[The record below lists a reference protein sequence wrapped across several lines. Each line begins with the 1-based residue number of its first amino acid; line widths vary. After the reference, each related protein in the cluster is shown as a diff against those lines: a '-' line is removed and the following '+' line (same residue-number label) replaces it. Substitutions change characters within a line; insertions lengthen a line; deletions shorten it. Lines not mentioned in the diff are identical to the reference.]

1 MRVESIHRTITSL
14 ILSSALGLL
23 GCLDLPP
30 PIDPLE
36 PMDASIDLQTDIMP
50 IDRGIDADLDARPT
64 EDLATLAGDTS
75 VHDAELPIDGLLELD
90 QTTDHQ
96 LVHIKSGC

>member
-30 PIDPLE
+30 PID
-36 PMDASIDLQTDIMP
+36 
-50 IDRGIDADLDARPT
+50 RGIDADLDARPT

-75 VHDAELPIDGLLELD
+75 VHDTELPIDGLLELD